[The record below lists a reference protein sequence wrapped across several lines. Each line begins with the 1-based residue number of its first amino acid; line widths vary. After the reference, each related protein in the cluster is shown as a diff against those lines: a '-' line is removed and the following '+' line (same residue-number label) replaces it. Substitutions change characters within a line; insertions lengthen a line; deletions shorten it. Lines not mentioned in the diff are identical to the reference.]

1 MGTYINRGPDKR
13 VDGWLGKIAGNIQY
27 HLSFRARFEPAH
39 VMLCFPFYISIAFP
53 LLWTRDPERYFT
65 IRAGWRY
72 DKYWGDHADAN
83 GPADAPGQK
92 HGGYIADVI
101 IKPNMD
107 NVCPY

>member
-53 LLWTRDPERYFT
+53 LLWTRDPERDFT

-72 DKYWGDHADAN
+72 DTYWGDHADAN

-101 IKPNMD
+101 IKANMD